1 MDSLSTIE
9 LKTLITKHQNFL
21 GTIIINLLKE
31 QVKLQKEYR
40 VLSKPMMY
48 SFGMAIRN
56 VYRFGKAEFNKNTL
70 KLIHE
75 FERVY
80 GI

>member
-1 MDSLSTIE
+1 
-9 LKTLITKHQNFL
+9 
-21 GTIIINLLKE
+21 
-31 QVKLQKEYR
+31 
-40 VLSKPMMY
+40 MMY